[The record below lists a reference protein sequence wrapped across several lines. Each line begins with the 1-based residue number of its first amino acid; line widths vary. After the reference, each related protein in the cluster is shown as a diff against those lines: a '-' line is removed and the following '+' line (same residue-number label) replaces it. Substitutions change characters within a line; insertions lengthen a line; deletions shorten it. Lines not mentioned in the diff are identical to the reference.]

1 MGMKRVLIMAVSAFM
16 LFSCEKENAGGSG
29 PAPKDGVVAI
39 TFNSGKPGTKADA
52 TPEEADG
59 SRFSDLWLW
68 LVRKQE
74 DGTEDIRRFL
84 HVTFDASPKYIAEFK
99 KVERGDYILYA
110 VANFTND
117 RGVFTAYT
125 PAGYNV
131 NDNTYAESDIPATA
145 KKQLD
150 DTFKKLT
157 LAPLENNVPP
167 TVQKNGG
174 KLPISIV
181 KEFSVGAGINRV
193 DAELTRVCGRIS
205 IVVRNLSPDYDIA
218 INDFSLSKHNPNSG
232 YLFADNH
239 NVPGGDDFFQEFAP
253 FKKDGENYALIKAG
267 TDATILSQLLYETG
281 EGISL
286 GLKIGGA
293 MLVDSKMN
301 AISEDKYSYSS
312 TTLEHWYYHILDA
325 AAPSSGSQYLVV
337 PTSNISAGLYGNG
350 GNLSLNALNYYDKD
364 RKLLNPDNISNWL
377 WTYST
382 SNPTLKNVNSG
393 YNLAIAPEYYN
404 PRASLS
410 RNTIDNTSLIVT
422 QINAGYNI
430 LQYENT
436 YGWHYPLASDGT
448 SVTVSPWA
456 YSTNDDRNCIW
467 QFFPIEY
474 VNVYETIVTTNG
486 KAINYSTDAVQI
498 IGATGAAVPLT
509 HICRN
514 QDLTITVNISFNP
527 YIGEF
532 EYVILPWNGRDIP
545 EIEFN

>member
-1 MGMKRVLIMAVSAFM
+1 MGMKRILIMAVSAFM

-59 SRFSDLWLW
+59 SMFSDLWLW
-68 LVRKQE
+68 LVRK
-74 DGTEDIRRFL
+74 DGTAEDVRRFV
-84 HVTFDASPKYIAEFK
+84 HFTFDATTERAVEFDA
-99 KVERGDYILYA
+99 VERGDYVLYA

-218 INDFSLSKHNPNSG
+218 INDFSLSKHNPKTG

-239 NVPGGDDFFQEFAP
+239 NVPGGDDFYQEFAS
-253 FKKDGENYALIKAG
+253 FSKKDGENYALIKAG

-293 MLVDSKMN
+293 MLVDSEMN
-301 AISEDKYSYSS
+301 KIEEENLYSS
-312 TTLEHWYYHILDA
+312 TTIDHWYYHILDA

-337 PTSNISAGLYGNG
+337 PTSNISAGLCDG
-350 GNLSLNALNYYDKD
+350 GNLSLNALKYYDKD
-364 RKLLNPDNISNWL
+364 RKLLNPDNINNWL

-382 SNPTLKNVNSG
+382 SNPTLKNVSSNR
-393 YNLAIAPEYYN
+393 NLSIGNNRP
-404 PRASLS
+404 SLVT
-410 RNTIDNTSLIVT
+410 NTNNTSLNIRET
-422 QINAGYNI
+422 DTGYNI
-430 LQYENT
+430 YRNT
-436 YGWHYPLASDGT
+436 NYLSANDASVIL
-448 SVTVSPWA
+448 SSNNN
-456 YSTNDDRNCIW
+456 SSNCIW
-467 QFFPIEY
+467 QFLPVER
-474 VNVYETIVTTNG
+474 VNIPETVVTTNG

>member
-1 MGMKRVLIMAVSAFM
+1 MAVSAFM

-205 IVVRNLSPDYDIA
+205 IVVRNLSPVYDIA
-218 INDFSLSKHNPNSG
+218 INDFSLSKHNPKTG

-337 PTSNISAGLYGNG
+337 PTSNTSAGLYGNG
-350 GNLSLNALNYYDKD
+350 DSHSLNALNYYDKD

-382 SNPTLKNVNSG
+382 SNPTLNNSG
-393 YNLAIAPEYYN
+393 YNLAINEYNYTV
-404 PRASLS
+404 SLVKDT
-410 RNTIDNTSLIVT
+410 NDYTSLTV
-422 QINAGYNI
+422 NSNGAGYNI
-430 LQYENT
+430 YRDYYNYYYYSLSANNNSVGVDYT
-436 YGWHYPLASDGT
+436 YN
-448 SVTVSPWA
+448 SPNN
-456 YSTNDDRNCIW
+456 NDYCIW
-467 QFFPIEY
+467 QFLPVEE
-474 VNVYETIVTTNG
+474 VNIPETVVTTNG

-532 EYVILPWNGRDIP
+532 EYVILPWNVRDIP